1 MLTSVAVQILTLEKR
16 LHDQVSVRCALERAL
31 GYRASSH
38 DITNE
43 ATIPKVSGLYL
54 SPHCSVLYLLPSFA
68 RSPL

>member
-1 MLTSVAVQILTLEKR
+1 MQILMLEKR

-43 ATIPKVSGLYL
+43 ATIPKVTVL
-54 SPHCSVLYLLPSFA
+54 SLTKS
-68 RSPL
+68 